1 MNDWLTLL
9 LAMAWL
15 IPLLP
20 LLAGLLIALRGVL
33 GPAAGEAAE
42 PTTARVAEAAA
53 VAGLLLLLALDLAA
67 WGHGLPG
74 QPPTLTWFAGSRW
87 RAELSLLLD
96 PLSLAVATVSAL
108 IGWLVTRFSRNYLHR
123 EPGFQRFFMLL
134 MLFLGGVQ
142 LLFLAGNSLLLFVG
156 WEWCGL
162 ASFLLIGFQ
171 RQRPLATG
179 NALFALT
186 SNRVG
191 DAGLLFALGLSAFWL
206 GDFSWARL
214 QDPALSVLELR
225 LLALGFVVAALVKS
239 AQFPFSPWIIRALEG
254 PTPSSAIFY
263 GAVLVHA
270 GVYLLLRLEPA
281 LSRVPDMTYGLVAVG
296 GLTAVYAWFCAQ
308 VQSDVKSGLIFGTLF
323 QVALMVIA
331 IGCGWTGVAL
341 VHLCLHAAWRT
352 WQFLVAP
359 SWLQLTRQRPPPPP
373 AWLARRQGWYTAA
386 LQRFWLGKL
395 EQILIVQPTE
405 AFAQDL
411 RQFEQ
416 AFVDR
421 ALGEPGRGVP
431 VDPQRPL
438 VQVDG
443 WPGQLLG
450 ALAARLDRLEQH
462 LLLRERGGCGERLL
476 RRLAAYLA
484 TLENLLE
491 QPRYLMMA
499 VMATFVVIL

>member
-331 IGCGWTGVAL
+331 IGCGWCRPGAPVPACRLAHLAISRCALLAAIDQAASAAATGLAGSPPGL
-341 VHLCLHAAWRT
+341 VHRCPAA
-352 WQFLVAP
+352 FLVGQAGANPDRPADRGLRAGSAAIRAGFRGSGAGRARAWGSGRPAAAP
-359 SWLQLTRQRPPPPP
+359 GPGR
-373 AWLARRQGWYTAA
+373 WLARPVAGR
-386 LQRFWLGKL
+386 
-395 EQILIVQPTE
+395 
-405 AFAQDL
+405 
-411 RQFEQ
+411 
-416 AFVDR
+416 
-421 ALGEPGRGVP
+421 PGRAP
-431 VDPQRPL
+431 
-438 VQVDG
+438 
-443 WPGQLLG
+443 
-450 ALAARLDRLEQH
+450 
-462 LLLRERGGCGERLL
+462 
-476 RRLAAYLA
+476 
-484 TLENLLE
+484 
-491 QPRYLMMA
+491 
-499 VMATFVVIL
+499 